1 MKDMNESPQD
11 FLRALWPA
19 WLYWLL
25 LPLPAVLFWHSHDGR
40 FIALCLFF
48 VSCTSL
54 VVYAFRGNLTHT
66 AVQSPVAEFTHPEE
80 VWRSR
85 MLFLGLALLLQWVVF
100 SVLCLTFNDAKDFM
114 APVLALFTLLPSLCI
129 APYLTLTT
137 RKPFAAVVLTLLL
150 VGCMKLLAGS
160 VTVLV
165 YGWHASEHGQTT
177 LTWTL
182 PNLIVCTLVV
192 ATAIL
197 SAVFYFLGMRRF
209 YSIYSRAA

>member
-1 MKDMNESPQD
+1 
-11 FLRALWPA
+11 
-19 WLYWLL
+19 
-25 LPLPAVLFWHSHDGR
+25 
-40 FIALCLFF
+40 
-48 VSCTSL
+48 
-54 VVYAFRGNLTHT
+54 
-66 AVQSPVAEFTHPEE
+66 
-80 VWRSR
+80 